1 MTRRIDNPD
10 TDADIELR
18 RYLDADVRS
27 SFIMVAGA
35 GSGKTTSLIKALDH
49 IGKTFGA
56 ELRRRNQKVAC
67 ITYTEIAVGEIWSD
81 VGNNPLFHVST
92 IHSFLWALVKPFQK
106 DIGTWV
112 RHRMDAK
119 LEELRQERNNFNPR
133 VQQKTRDKNERNIAK
148 LQRQLETISKIRRFR
163 YENGSNYSEGIL
175 GHDDIIKMVPQL
187 IQEWSLLASIVAQKY
202 PFLFV
207 DESQDTFPGVVD
219 ALRAVARQ
227 TAGKFC
233 LGFFGDPMQ
242 QIYVSGVGE
251 IACDDDWKKIT
262 KPENFRCP
270 TTVLSVINNIRSHG
284 DGLKQVRGR
293 QCYVDGVWQSVL
305 GTARLF
311 ILPADEH
318 RDENLYRIRT
328 WLANACS
335 DAHWTSNAKEADV
348 RIMVIVHRMA
358 ATRLGFA
365 ELFAAFND
373 DAPESFKDGFREG
386 NAWPLK
392 PFLDILLPL
401 CLALEQNRQFEVMAL
416 LRTHC
421 PRLDK
426 ENLRAVADSA
436 ELLNSLKE
444 NIQEL
449 ASLMSR
455 TGNASSLELLRFA
468 SRVNLIRLDDR
479 LREYVDPLPA
489 DNRSNTAQSVPIQQE
504 EDPDDGGKTAHAME
518 GYLSCPAKQLWGYH
532 TYINDE
538 SPYSTQQGI
547 KGAEFERVLVILDD
561 AEGKHNQFSYD
572 RLLGLAG
579 LTKTDVENRSQGK
592 ETILDRTRRLFY
604 VCCSRAK
611 KDLAVVL
618 YSTDVDTAAAKLKAA
633 RLFEPTDIYTLDGI
647 S

>member
-18 RYLDADVRS
+18 RYLDADVRP

-35 GSGKTTSLIKALDH
+35 GSGKTTSLIKTLDH
-49 IGKTFGA
+49 IGKAFGA
-56 ELRRRNQKVAC
+56 ELRRRNQQVAC
-67 ITYTEIAVGEIWSD
+67 ITYTEIAVGEIGSD

-106 DIGTWV
+106 DIATWV

-119 LEELRQERNNFNPR
+119 LEELRQERNNFSPR
-133 VQQKTRDKNERNIAK
+133 VHQKTRDKNERNIAK
-148 LQRQLETISKIRRFR
+148 LERQLETISKIRRFK
-163 YENGSNYSEGIL
+163 YESGSNYSEGIL

-202 PFLFV
+202 PFFFV

-227 TAGKFC
+227 MPGKFC

-270 TTVLSVINNIRSHG
+270 AKVLSVINNIRSHG
-284 DGLKQVRGR
+284 DGLKQVHGR
-293 QCYVDGVWQSVL
+293 PHYVDAVGHSVS
-305 GTARLF
+305 GTAKLF

-318 RDENLYRIRT
+318 RDENLCHIRA
-328 WLANACS
+328 WLANTCS
-335 DAHWTSNAKEADV
+335 DAHWTSNTKEADV

-392 PFLDILLPL
+392 PFLDALLPL
-401 CLALEQNRQFEVMAL
+401 CLAFEQNRQFEVMAL

-426 ENLRAVADSA
+426 ENLRAVANSA
-436 ELLNSLKE
+436 ELLTSLRE
-444 NIQEL
+444 NIEEL
-449 ASLMSR
+449 VSLMSK
-455 TGNASSLELLRFA
+455 TSNASTLELLRFA
-468 SRVNLIRLDDR
+468 SRAHLIRLDDR

-489 DNRSNTAQSVPIQQE
+489 ETRSSTARSLPIQQE
-504 EDPDDGGKTAHAME
+504 EDPDDEGKRAHAME
-518 GYLSCPAKQLWGYH
+518 AYLSCPAKQLWGYY

-572 RLLGLAG
+572 RLLGLTG
-579 LTKTDVENRSQGK
+579 LTKTDIENRNQGK

-618 YSTDVDTAAAKLKAA
+618 YSADVETAAAKLKVA
-633 RLFEPTDIYTLDGI
+633 RLFEPTDIYTLDDI

>member
-1 MTRRIDNPD
+1 MTRRIDNLD

-18 RYLDADVRS
+18 RHLDADVRP

-56 ELRRRNQKVAC
+56 ELRRRNQQVAC

-106 DIGTWV
+106 DIATWV
-112 RHRMDAK
+112 RHHMDAK
-119 LEELRQERNNFNPR
+119 LEELRQERNNFSPR
-133 VQQKTRDKNERNIAK
+133 VQQKTRDKSERNIAK
-148 LQRQLETISKIRRFR
+148 LERQLETISRIRRFR
-163 YENGSNYSEGIL
+163 YESGSNYSEGIL

-187 IQEWSLLASIVAQKY
+187 IQEWPLLASIVAQKY
-202 PFLFV
+202 PLFFV

-227 TAGKFC
+227 TPGKFC

-270 TTVLSVINNIRSHG
+270 TTVLSVINNIRSQG

-293 QCYVDGVWQSVL
+293 QHYVDGVWQSVP

-318 RDENLYRIRT
+318 RDDNLYLIRT
-328 WLANACS
+328 WLAKTCS

-365 ELFAAFND
+365 ALFAAFND

-426 ENLRAVADSA
+426 ENLRAVANST

-449 ASLMSR
+449 ASLMSK
-455 TGNASSLELLRFA
+455 TGNASTLEVLRFA
-468 SRVNLIRLDDR
+468 SRVHLIRLDDR
-479 LREYVDPLPA
+479 LGEYVDPLAA
-489 DNRSNTAQSVPIQQE
+489 DNRSSTAQSLPIEQE
-504 EDPDDGGKTAHAME
+504 ENPDDEGKTAHAME
-518 GYLSCPAKQLWGYH
+518 AYLSCPAGQLWGYY

-572 RLLGLAG
+572 RLLGLKE
-579 LTKTDVENRSQGK
+579 LTRTDIENQNQGK

-618 YSTDVDTAAAKLKAA
+618 YSADVETAAAKLKAA
-633 RLFEPTDIYTLDGI
+633 RLFEPTDIHTLVDI
-647 S
+647 A